1 MSLRNEGMFLRNAMI
16 ANGKTEMD
24 QRKIESVDG
33 NAECFVGNMECAER
47 NAYIGQRNAE
57 YSGEMRG

>member
-1 MSLRNEGMFLRNAMI
+1 MLLRNEGMFLRNAMMVD
-16 ANGKTEMD
+16 GKTGID
-24 QRKIESVDG
+24 QRNGESGDG
-33 NAECFVGNMECAER
+33 NVECFVGNLECAER